1 MIDLSSLKAPGWQ
14 RIVAELNAPA
24 PDDRVYYERLL
35 RVLAQVSAARQ
46 AVLYV
51 PDKMDGEEVDPRVDM
66 VWPPSGMDKD
76 AEQAAQAAGPS
87 QSPVEFANEARTAAR
102 AAFGTGVARA
112 FGLDKQEPTYYG
124 DGAGA
129 SAGSVLAVPMHAGP
143 GLIPREG
150 QPGGGGQPIPVAV
163 ATLLIESR
171 SKDAIRST
179 LAMAEVLAGYVAGHH
194 SRGALRK
201 SVNAAFAMDLATRLI
216 ASVNT
221 ATNFKGACIQLC
233 NDLAKQYAVD
243 RVALGWVTDD
253 VVKVRAM
260 SDVEHF
266 DHRTNMV
273 QKLASAMDECLDQ
286 EQPVLFPAPPDSG
299 EGSDVLLAHAIVHA
313 HRELAGGNANLRIC
327 SLPLRDVGSGEM
339 GTEEAEGD
347 GIVGVVTIESTSG
360 VLDLN
365 TIELLQAAMDLIG
378 PMLKVRRSDDR
389 ALPARAVQ
397 SAKHAAAWVVGTKH
411 TVWKVVGVLGV
422 GLLAFVCLYQT
433 TYRPSAEATLEPR
446 VKRIVSVPFDGVLMG
461 IGDGVEPGKDVLEG
475 QMLAEL
481 DTAELSL
488 AYKDALGKVEQAR
501 TQAAAARKAKD
512 QSKVAQAEQQEERA
526 RAEADVYQYRIG
538 KSRIFAPITGTIIAG
553 EMKDRI
559 GSTMKTGDLMMQIA
573 QLDDIIVTVKVD
585 ERDIALVK
593 TSFEEG
599 IKNGFKDGKGTG
611 EIASKAKPDEAT
623 PFTIER
629 IVPLATAVEG
639 KNVFEVRCKLTG
651 TPEWFRPG
659 VEGIAKFNTERRP
672 LIWIGT
678 RRILDQA
685 RLWLWW

>member
-24 PDDRVYYERLL
+24 PDDRIYLERLL

-51 PDKMDGEEVDPRVDM
+51 ADKTDGEEVDPRVDM

-76 AEQAAQAAGPS
+76 AEQAAQQAGPS

-124 DGAGA
+124 DGAGGGA
-129 SAGSVLAVPMHAGP
+129 NSGFILAVPMNAGP
-143 GLIPREG
+143 TGAPR
-150 QPGGGGQPIPVAV
+150 QQNGGQPVPVAV

-194 SRGALRK
+194 SRSALRK
-201 SVNAAFAMDLATRLI
+201 SVNAAFAMELATRLI

-233 NDLAKQYAVD
+233 NDLAKTYSVD

-253 VVKVRAM
+253 VVKVKAI

-286 EQPVLFPAPPDSG
+286 EQPVLFPPPPESG
-299 EGSDVLLAHAIVHA
+299 DGSDVLLGQAIVHA
-313 HRELAGGNANLRIC
+313 HRELAAGNSKLQVC

-339 GTEEAEGD
+339 DSAAIDD
-347 GIVGVVTIESTSG
+347 GIVGVVTIESSTTP
-360 VLDLN
+360 LDLH

-411 TVWKVVGVLGV
+411 TVWKVVGIAAA
-422 GLLAFVCLYQT
+422 LLFAFVCIYQT

-446 VKRIVSVPFDGVLMG
+446 VKRIISAPFDGVVKRLG
-461 IGDGVEPGKDVLEG
+461 EGVEPGKELHEG
-475 QMLAEL
+475 DLIVEL
-481 DTAELSL
+481 DTSELVL
-488 AYKDALGKVEQAR
+488 ALKDAQGKVEQAR
-501 TQAAAARKAKD
+501 TQASAARKGKD
-512 QSKVAQAEQQEERA
+512 QSKAAQAEQQEERA
-526 RAEADVYQYRIG
+526 KAEVDVYQYRIN
-538 KSRIFAPITGTIIAG
+538 KSFITAPIGGTIIAG
-553 EMKDRI
+553 DMKDRI
-559 GSTMKTGDLMMQIA
+559 GSTMKTGDLMFQMA
-573 QLDDIIVTVKVD
+573 PLDDIIVTVKVD

-593 TSFEEG
+593 KSFEEG
-599 IKNGFKDGKGTG
+599 LANGYKDGKGTG
-611 EIASKAKPDEAT
+611 EIASKAKPDVAT
-623 PFTIER
+623 PFIIER
-629 IVPLATAVEG
+629 IVPLATAIEG
-639 KNVFEVRCKLTG
+639 KNVFEVRCKLIG
-651 TPEWFRPG
+651 TPDWFRPG
-659 VEGIAKFNTERRP
+659 VEGIAKFNTESKS

-678 RRILDQA
+678 RRILDQV

>member
-24 PDDRVYYERLL
+24 PDDRVYLERLL

-51 PDKMDGEEVDPRVDM
+51 ADKTDGEDVEPRVDM
-66 VWPPSGMDKD
+66 VWPPAAMDKD
-76 AEQAAQAAGPS
+76 AEQAAAQSGPS

-112 FGLDKQEPTYYG
+112 FGLDSHEPTYYG
-124 DGAGA
+124 DSGGA
-129 SAGSVLAVPMHAGP
+129 SGFVLAVPMHAAP
-143 GLIPREG
+143 GMM
-150 QPGGGGQPIPVAV
+150 GGGGRVPQSGQQLPVAV
-163 ATLLIESR
+163 ATLLIETR

-194 SRGALRK
+194 SRSALRR
-201 SVNAAFAMDLATRLI
+201 SVNAAFAMELATKLI

-233 NDLAKQYAVD
+233 NDLAKTYSVD

-253 VVKVRAM
+253 VVKVRAI

-266 DHRTNMV
+266 DHRTAMV
-273 QKLASAMDECLDQ
+273 QKIASAMDECLDQ
-286 EQPVLFPAPPDSG
+286 EQPVLFPPPPDTG
-299 EGSDVLLAHAIVHA
+299 DGGDPLLGHAIVHA
-313 HRELAGGNANLRIC
+313 HRELAAGNSKLQVC
-327 SLPLRDVGSGEM
+327 SLPLRDGGGTDGS
-339 GTEEAEGD
+339 AALDD
-347 GIVGVVTIESTSG
+347 GIVGVVTIESTTTP
-360 VLDLN
+360 LDLHA
-365 TIELLQAAMDLIG
+365 IELLQAAMDLIG

-397 SAKHAAAWVVGTKH
+397 SAKHAAAWVVGTRH
-411 TVWKVVGVLGV
+411 TVWKVVALAVT
-422 GLLAFVCLYQT
+422 GLLIFVCLYQT

-446 VKRIVSVPFDGVLMG
+446 TRRMVSMPFDGVVKTVPAG
-461 IGDGVEPGKDVLEG
+461 IEPGAVVRENDTLVNLDMSELT
-475 QMLAEL
+475 LAL
-481 DTAELSL
+481 
-488 AYKDALGKVEQAR
+488 KDAEGKVAQAR
-501 TQAAAARKAKD
+501 TQAAAARTARPPEQGKA
-512 QSKVAQAEQQEERA
+512 AQAEQQEERA
-526 RAEADVYQYRIG
+526 EREADVYRYRIG
-538 KSRIFAPITGTIIAG
+538 KSHIVAPISGTIIAG

-559 GSTMKTGDLMMQIA
+559 GSTMKTGDLMFQIA
-573 QLDDIIVTVKVD
+573 PLDDIIVTVKVD

-593 TSFEEG
+593 AAFERGE
-599 IKNGFKDGKGTG
+599 GTG
-611 EIASKAKPDEAT
+611 EVAAKAKPDDPV

-629 IVPLATAVEG
+629 IVPLSMAVEG
-639 KNVFEVRCKLTG
+639 KNIFEVRCKLQG
-651 TPEWFRPG
+651 TPDWFRPG
-659 VEGIAKFNTERRP
+659 VEGIAKFDTERHP

-678 RRILDQA
+678 RRILDQI

>member
-24 PDDRVYYERLL
+24 PDDRVYFERLL

-51 PDKMDGEEVDPRVDM
+51 ADKTDGEEVEPRVDM

-76 AEQAAQAAGPS
+76 AEQAAQQAGPS

-112 FGLDKQEPTYYG
+112 FGMDKQEPTYYG
-124 DGAGA
+124 DGGGGN
-129 SAGSVLAVPMHAGP
+129 SGFILAVPMHAGP
-143 GLIPREG
+143 GMQARPS
-150 QPGGGGQPIPVAV
+150 QPGTPAVPVAV
-163 ATLLIESR
+163 ATLLIEAR

-194 SRGALRK
+194 SRSALRK

-253 VVKVRAM
+253 VVKVKAI

-286 EQPVLFPAPPDSG
+286 EQPVLFPPPPDSG
-299 EGSDVLLAHAIVHA
+299 EGSDVLLGQAIVHA
-313 HRELAGGNANLRIC
+313 HRELAAGNSKLQIC

-339 GTEEAEGD
+339 DAAAIEGD
-347 GIVGVVTIESTSG
+347 GIVGVVTIESTTTP
-360 VLDLN
+360 LDLH

-397 SAKHAAAWVVGTKH
+397 SAKRAAAWVVGTKH
-411 TVWKVVGVLGV
+411 TVWKVVGVAAV
-422 GLLAFVCLYQT
+422 LLFAFVCLYST

-446 VKRIVSVPFDGVLMG
+446 IKRIVSAPFDGVVKRL
-461 IGDGVEPGKDVLEG
+461 GDGIEPGKDVREG
-475 QMLAEL
+475 ELIVEL
-481 DTAELSL
+481 DTAELTL
-488 AYKDALGKVEQAR
+488 ALKDAQGKVEQAR
-501 TQAAAARKAKD
+501 TQASAARKAKD
-512 QSKVAQAEQQEERA
+512 QGKAAQAEQQEERA
-526 RAEADVYQYRIG
+526 KAEVDVYEYRIA
-538 KSRIFAPITGTIIAG
+538 KSRITAPISGTIIAG
-553 EMKDRI
+553 DMKDRI
-559 GSTMKTGDLMMQIA
+559 GSTMKTGDLMFQLA
-573 QLDDIIVTVKVD
+573 PLDDIIVTVKVD

-593 TSFEEG
+593 KAFEEG
-599 IKNGFKDGKGTG
+599 RGTG
-611 EIASKAKPDEAT
+611 EVTTKSQPDRAT

-629 IVPLATAVEG
+629 IVPLAAAVEG
-639 KNVFEVRCKLTG
+639 KNVFEVRCKLHG
-651 TPEWFRPG
+651 IPDGFRPG
-659 VEGIAKFNTERRP
+659 VEGIAKFNTEKKP

-678 RRILDQA
+678 RRILDQV